1 MAEINLKLTEDDI
14 KRLDESREASGMTR
28 YAYALKLVKDATQK
42 RRDPATIVAKEP
54 AGDFK
59 MVTAT
64 ITIPDFI
71 ERAVAARAKANGM
84 KRSPYIAAVLQAQTL
99 KKPVMRHNELQAV
112 LQSQRELAAIGR
124 NLNQV
129 ARALNERFTET
140 DKLKLGMLNDLKI
153 AIEKQQDAISD
164 LVRASR
170 RSWRADE

>member
-1 MAEINLKLTEDDI
+1 MTRLTLSFNEDDL
-14 KRLDESREASGMTR
+14 KRLDALCKSSGMTR
-28 YAYALKLVKDATQK
+28 YATATKLIKDGIRKPQ
-42 RRDPATIVAKEP
+42 DPESISAKEP
-54 AGDFK
+54 TGDFK

-64 ITIPDFI
+64 ITLPDFI
-71 ERAVAARAKANGM
+71 ERAVVARAKANGM

-153 AIEKQQDAISD
+153 AIEKQQCAISD

-170 RSWRADE
+170 RSWGADE